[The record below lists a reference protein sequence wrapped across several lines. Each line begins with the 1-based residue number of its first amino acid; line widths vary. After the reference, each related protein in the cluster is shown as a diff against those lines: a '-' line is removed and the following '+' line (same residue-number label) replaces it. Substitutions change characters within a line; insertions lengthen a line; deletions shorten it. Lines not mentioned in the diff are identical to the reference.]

1 MYGLGDSGN
10 VCDTTSAMFDA
21 TLCNNLY
28 VPATDSGNVC
38 DTTSKMFNA
47 AACNKLYVPATTPT
61 TLTAWLNTNSTMVV
75 IGAAAFF
82 ALMILAKGGR

>member
-10 VCDTTSAMFDA
+10 VCDMTSAMFDT

-38 DTTSKMFNA
+38 DTTSKMFDTTL
-47 AACNKLYVPATTPT
+47 CNKLYVPATTPT

-75 IGAAAFF
+75 VAAAAFF
-82 ALMILAKGGR
+82 ALMIVAKGGR

>member
-1 MYGLGDSGN
+1 MYGLG
-10 VCDTTSAMFDA
+10 
-21 TLCNNLY
+21 
-28 VPATDSGNVC
+28 DSGNVC

-75 IGAAAFF
+75 IGAVAFF
-82 ALMILAKGGR
+82 ALMIVAKGGR